1 MGASDYQHSYQ
12 QMIKRL
18 NTDKLAAYTLPA
30 EAILKYAIHALEA
43 KNAKIHYCV
52 TFPTKLFAVLK
63 RILPARIMDKIL
75 SKAGSGGKT

>member
-1 MGASDYQHSYQ
+1 MNTSDYQHSCE

-30 EAILKYAIHALEA
+30 KAILKCTIHALEA
-43 KNAKIHYCV
+43 KNAKIYYWV